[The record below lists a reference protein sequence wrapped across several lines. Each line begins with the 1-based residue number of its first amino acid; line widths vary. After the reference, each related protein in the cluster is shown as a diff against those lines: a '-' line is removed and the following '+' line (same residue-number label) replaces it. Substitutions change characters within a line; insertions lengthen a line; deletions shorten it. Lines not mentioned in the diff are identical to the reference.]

1 MEEGYIYYFNTI
13 NFGCKRRSLLF
24 DRVIQIKVFKQ
35 RQKHLYFNTLNRNSV
50 YIQHRHLK
58 IIDFGD
64 REPKVRHP
72 DKPIDRTVS
81 HHCFPSVNK
90 PWLFFNYRSFNC

>member
-35 RQKHLYFNTLNRNSV
+35 R
-50 YIQHRHLK
+50 
-58 IIDFGD
+58 
-64 REPKVRHP
+64 
-72 DKPIDRTVS
+72 
-81 HHCFPSVNK
+81 
-90 PWLFFNYRSFNC
+90 